1 MALED
6 ENKLNR
12 IEELKNKLFSKN
24 YKTRIDHHDG
34 FSHRETSRIPEDW
47 HSSMKDTIQ
56 SGEKLFSTS
65 SSFKTF
71 FKFSVGFFLLAVVYA
86 SYVFFAGGNT
96 VSKDNIEISIL
107 GNAFVAG
114 GEELPLVIGIAN
126 KNSSALDLVDLVI
139 EYPKSAT
146 KSAVDATT
154 QMERMRE
161 SLGTIPSGSIR
172 NENVKLVLF
181 GEQGSLVPIKISIE
195 YRVEGSNAIFI
206 AEKPYEVTIN
216 STPVNLSVEGPSSIS
231 QNQDVNLH
239 IKASLNA
246 TNPLAGVMLKVD
258 YPLGFKFTSATPA
271 PSLGNNIWVLGDLA
285 PGADRDVSITGQMV
299 DVFEGEDKIFRVWG
313 GTQSK
318 SDKSVLDVVF
328 NSATQLVS
336 IKKPFIDIGLSLNG
350 VSQREYAVD
359 SKTAIRGEIDWVNN
373 MNTSISDLEIR
384 AKIVGNAVDRKS
396 INALQGFY
404 NSGENAI
411 VWDKG
416 SVSKFQSINPGDSG
430 TLSFSL
436 SPLSLLSTPG
446 KIIADPYINI
456 VIDVSG
462 KQAVEG
468 FETRE
473 LTNSQSSTIHIIS
486 DLGFANKALYYSGP
500 FVNSGPVSPKVGQET
515 TYTIV
520 WAVSNSA
527 NSVSKAKIVSTLPSW
542 VRFVGPVSP
551 SSADFAYNASTRE
564 VTWNIGNIP
573 KGVGI
578 TTAGREVAFQV
589 GFTPSL
595 SQVGSL
601 PTLVNDATLTGH
613 DDFANVDVRVNRGL
627 LRTKLD
633 GDPGFPDGAGLVTE

>member
-1 MALED
+1 MSSDD

-12 IEELKNKLFSKN
+12 IEELKNKLFSQN
-24 YKTRIDHHDG
+24 YKMRIDHRDS
-34 FSHRETSRIPEDW
+34 FSRHQAGTIPEDW
-47 HSSMKDTIQ
+47 NVSVKEKLQ
-56 SGEKLFSTS
+56 AGEKFFNTS
-65 SSFKTF
+65 SVFKSF
-71 FKFSVGFFLLAVVYA
+71 FKFSLGFFLIALCYA
-86 SYVFFAGGNT
+86 LYVFFAGGNT
-96 VSKDNIEISIL
+96 VSKENIEISVL

-126 KNSSALDLVDLVI
+126 KNSSALELVDLVI

-146 KSAVDATT
+146 KSAIDATT

-161 SLGTIPSGSIR
+161 SLGTIPSGSVR

-206 AEKPYEVTIN
+206 TEKPYEVTIN
-216 STPVNLSVEGPSSIS
+216 STPVNLSVEGPNSIS

-246 TNPLAGVMLKVD
+246 TNPLTGVMIKVD

-285 PGADRDVSITGQMV
+285 PGAERDISLTGQMV

-313 GTQSK
+313 GTQAK
-318 SDKSVLDVVF
+318 SDKSMLDVVF
-328 NSATQLVS
+328 NSATHLLT
-336 IKKPFIDIGLSLNG
+336 IKKPFIDARLSLNG

-373 MNTSISDLEIR
+373 LDTSISDLEIHAR
-384 AKIVGNAVDRKS
+384 IVGNAVDRKS

-404 NSGENAI
+404 DSAQNMI
-411 VWDKG
+411 VWDKN
-416 SVSKFQSINPGDSG
+416 SVNQFQEVNPGDYG
-430 TLSFSL
+430 TLAFSL
-436 SPLSLLSTPG
+436 APLSLLSTPG
-446 KIIADPYINI
+446 KIISDPYINI
-456 VIDVSG
+456 VIDISG

-468 FETRE
+468 YEARE
-473 LTNSQSSTIHIIS
+473 LTNSESSIVHIIS
-486 DLGFANKALYYSGP
+486 DLGFATKALYYSGP
-500 FVNSGPVSPKVGQET
+500 FSNSGPVSPKVGQET

-520 WAVSNSA
+520 WSISNSA

-542 VRFVGPVSP
+542 MRYVGTVSP
-551 SSADFAYNASTRE
+551 ASADLTYNA
-564 VTWNIGNIP
+564 VTKEIIWNIGNIS

-578 TTAGREVAFQV
+578 TSPGRELSFQV

-601 PTLVNDATLTGH
+601 PTIINDATLTGH

-627 LRTKLD
+627 LRTKLE
-633 GDPGFPDGAGLVTE
+633 GDPLFPDGAGMVTE